1 MKKRKKKDSNI
12 TMSRF
17 DTVYNYLVVSHMDNL
32 SSLPLPDKWRYRA
45 NYKMRKKCIPYYT
58 CPMFSNEE
66 GKRWIVKMETEM
78 IKVPDETLNTLI
90 EKCAYVHRHIG
101 HRCSMVVSNCSRGE
115 STKKP
120 FFVCKLL
127 KRDNGKPI
135 WAVPFIDYFYLDM
148 MYTIWLFEEM
158 YHYPIW
164 KYKSQLM
171 NMSWARFASVDLI
184 GRNDSYIPSPTD
196 LPQTLQILILYKGK
210 YYRYPTDEQN
220 LPYQIPS
227 LLEKVD
233 VNPVDILRDAICRRD
248 SVANLDRF
256 GDSLDD
262 IPSKEVI
269 HPKVLTDLFRVHKL
283 LAFDSMYHFSH
294 ISTSQRGYFVIEYD
308 DEKGYILDGYD
319 STYLLMNAWTSIGV
333 YLLEESIGVAKR
345 DIHIMPSDF
354 VDYDL
359 LLDYM
364 KRMGDRILPPEIVP
378 SEE

>member
-1 MKKRKKKDSNI
+1 MKKRKKNDSN
-12 TMSRF
+12 TSLLQF
-17 DTVYNYLVVSHMDNL
+17 DIDYDYLMVSYRDNL
-32 SSLPLPDKWRYRA
+32 GSLPLLDKWRYRA

-66 GKRWIVKMETEM
+66 GRRWIAKMETEM

-90 EKCAYVHRHIG
+90 EKCIYVHRHIG
-101 HRCSMVVSNCSRGE
+101 HRCSMVVSNCGRIKPK
-115 STKKP
+115 KKP
-120 FFVCKLL
+120 FFACKLL
-127 KRDNGKPI
+127 KKDNGKPI

-184 GRNDSYIPSPTD
+184 GRNDSYIPSLAD
-196 LPQTLQILILYKGK
+196 LPQTLQILILYKGE
-210 YYRYPTDEQN
+210 YYRYPSDEQN

-233 VNPVDILRDAICRRD
+233 VNPVDILRDASCRRD
-248 SVANLDRF
+248 SVAYLDRF

-283 LAFDSMYHFSH
+283 LAFDSMYQFSH

-345 DIHIMPSDF
+345 DFHIMPSDF